1 MLSLSRVHPL
11 KRSLTPA
18 GAKMNIHI
26 KCGPVVFELRDFCN
40 KSPFETRW
48 WRLDPFAT
56 DSPSDNTVTI
66 NFNKTDADLTGFAV
80 VNQEKDGFY
89 SREVLKANGAT
100 VCRLI
105 RNSTGETA
113 LSVGID
119 SEYKTITLIEDNTQT
134 DAVAVFEFIG
144 RYAMHAMI
152 EYGVLPFHGVLMEH
166 NGKGIIICAPSG
178 VGKTTHAR
186 LWRDKKNALII
197 NGDNACCH
205 KENGVW
211 KGFGI
216 PWCGTSGESVNRSAE
231 IAAIVVL
238 ERGAENKVHRLEEY
252 DAFCKLL
259 PLIHYP
265 LWSSKNTS
273 VATELCTEFLKDI
286 PAFRLECK
294 PDAQA
299 VETLFN
305 ELEGVYGG

>member
-1 MLSLSRVHPL
+1 
-11 KRSLTPA
+11 
-18 GAKMNIHI
+18 MNIHI

-56 DSPSDNTVTI
+56 DSPSGNTVTI

-134 DAVAVFEFIG
+134 DAVFEFIG
-144 RYAMHAMI
+144 RYAMYAMI

-166 NGKGIIICAPSG
+166 NGKG
-178 VGKTTHAR
+178 V
-186 LWRDKKNALII
+186 
-197 NGDNACCH
+197 
-205 KENGVW
+205 
-211 KGFGI
+211 
-216 PWCGTSGESVNRSAE
+216 RSSE
-231 IAAIVVL
+231 T
-238 ERGAENKVHRLEEY
+238 GPY
-252 DAFCKLL
+252 
-259 PLIHYP
+259 
-265 LWSSKNTS
+265 SSQT
-273 VATELCTEFLKDI
+273 
-286 PAFRLECK
+286 
-294 PDAQA
+294 
-299 VETLFN
+299 
-305 ELEGVYGG
+305 

>member
-1 MLSLSRVHPL
+1 MLSLSRVRLL
-11 KRSLTPA
+11 KEDPTPA
-18 GAKMNIHI
+18 GVKMNIHI

-40 KSPFETRW
+40 KTPFETRW

-56 DSPSDNTVTI
+56 DSSSVNTVTI
-66 NFNKTDADLTGFAV
+66 DFNKTDTDLTVATV
-80 VNQEKDGFY
+80 VSQEKDGFY
-89 SREVLKANGAT
+89 SREVLKVNGTT

-105 RNSTGETA
+105 RSSTGETA

-134 DAVAVFEFIG
+134 EAVAAFEFIG

-186 LWRDKKNALII
+186 IWRDEKNALII

-216 PWCGTSGESVNRSAE
+216 PWCGTSGECVNRSVE
-231 IAAIVVL
+231 IAAIVIL
-238 ERGAENKVHRLEEY
+238 ERGEDNMVHRLGEY

-265 LWSSKNTS
+265 SWSGKNTS
-273 VATELCTEFLKDI
+273 VATELCTDFLKDI
-286 PAFRLECK
+286 PAFRLECR

-299 VETLFN
+299 VETLLN
-305 ELEGVYGG
+305 GLEGVYGG